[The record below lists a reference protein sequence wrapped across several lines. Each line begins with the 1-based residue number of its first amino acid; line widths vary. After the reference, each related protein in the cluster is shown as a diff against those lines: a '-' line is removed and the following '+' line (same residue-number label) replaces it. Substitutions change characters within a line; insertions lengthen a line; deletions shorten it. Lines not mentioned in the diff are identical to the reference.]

1 MRQRFEGAAGLY
13 RSRGRAQSMRR
24 GDAERGKRVYAAR
37 KGFCRTGHSVGTVHA
52 GISLYLGAAAVSP
65 DARILRLVRGFCAV
79 RVFRRTGHAVGAVC
93 TGFYRAVISVGIS
106 FAVSLHGF
114 TA

>member
-1 MRQRFEGAAGLY
+1 M
-13 RSRGRAQSMRR
+13 RSRTVYAERGDADRGAGR

-37 KGFCRTGHSVGTVHA
+37 KGVCRTGHAVGTVHA

-79 RVFRRTGHAVGAVC
+79 RVFRRTVRAVGAASA
-93 TGFYRAVISVGIS
+93 GISGAVFPVGIS
-106 FAVSLHGF
+106 FAVRLHGF